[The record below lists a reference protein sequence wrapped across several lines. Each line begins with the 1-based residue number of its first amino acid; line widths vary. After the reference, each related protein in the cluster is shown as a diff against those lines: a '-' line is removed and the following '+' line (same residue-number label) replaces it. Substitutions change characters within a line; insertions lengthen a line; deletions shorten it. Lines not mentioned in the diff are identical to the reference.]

1 METRTLVVVFK
12 KKKQLKK
19 YYERQLFIMDVK
31 DKLIEK
37 VNSELAEAGKN
48 FSQEEINSFI
58 DWMKVEYVNYMILTR
73 HNALATLQKL
83 KAVYG
88 DYTPLISVLEN
99 NIDEYASLQCFYR
112 VALGGVNI
120 A

>member
-1 METRTLVVVFK
+1 ME
-12 KKKQLKK
+12 
-19 YYERQLFIMDVK
+19 IK

-37 VNSELAEAGKN
+37 VKYELTEVGKN

-58 DWMKVEYVNYMILTR
+58 DWMKVEYRNYMLLTR
-73 HNALATLQKL
+73 ENAMKTLQKL
-83 KAVYG
+83 KAVYS
-88 DYTPLISVLEN
+88 DYTLLVNVLED

-112 VALGGVNI
+112 VALDGINV

>member
-1 METRTLVVVFK
+1 ME
-12 KKKQLKK
+12 
-19 YYERQLFIMDVK
+19 IK

-37 VNSELAEAGKN
+37 VKLELVEASKN
-48 FSQEEINSFI
+48 FSQEEINSFL
-58 DWMKVEYVNYMILTR
+58 DWMKIEYVNYMMLTR
-73 HNALATLQKL
+73 ENALTTLQKL

-88 DYTPLISVLEN
+88 DYTSLVNVLEN

-112 VALGGVNI
+112 LAMDGVNV

>member
-1 METRTLVVVFK
+1 ME
-12 KKKQLKK
+12 
-19 YYERQLFIMDVK
+19 IK

-37 VNSELAEAGKN
+37 LKLEFTKVGKN
-48 FSQEEINSFI
+48 FSQEEINSFLE
-58 DWMKVEYVNYMILTR
+58 WMKVEYRNYMVITR
-73 HNALATLQKL
+73 ETALETLQKL

-88 DYTPLISVLEN
+88 DYTPLVNVLED

-112 VALGGVNI
+112 VAMDGVNV